1 MTDQP
6 NPDRL
11 ANHGLRRARP
21 FFEGG
26 ALNFPKM
33 PFGRWKGRSIG
44 DLPRDD
50 FGYARWL
57 LSRDWFGQKYPDEA
71 LALALAIER
80 YGEERQAA
88 REAWQT
94 ELEERRRRNREE
106 WLAGCKVR
114 YVQRGVMPFGKFR
127 SQSLAAV
134 VRAEHYYRWFRGSA
148 YSQASPELAADL
160 EDAAARIIK
169 GKIVVETEISEG
181 CRIYRPAFFE
191 AAGPPV
197 G

>member
-1 MTDQP
+1 
-6 NPDRL
+6 
-11 ANHGLRRARP
+11 
-21 FFEGG
+21 
-26 ALNFPKM
+26 M

-80 YGEERQAA
+80 YEEGRQAA
-88 REAWQT
+88 REAWQV
-94 ELEERRRRNREE
+94 ELAERRRRNREE
-106 WLAGCKVR
+106 WLAGCRVK

-127 SQSLAAV
+127 GQSLAAV
-134 VRAEHYYRWFRGSA
+134 VRAERYYRWFRGSA
-148 YSQASPELAADL
+148 YFQANPELASDL
-160 EDAAARIIK
+160 EDAAARVIRD
-169 GKIVVETEISEG
+169 KIVVEIEISEG
-181 CRIYRPAFFE
+181 CRIYRPTFFE
-191 AAGPPV
+191 APRSPV